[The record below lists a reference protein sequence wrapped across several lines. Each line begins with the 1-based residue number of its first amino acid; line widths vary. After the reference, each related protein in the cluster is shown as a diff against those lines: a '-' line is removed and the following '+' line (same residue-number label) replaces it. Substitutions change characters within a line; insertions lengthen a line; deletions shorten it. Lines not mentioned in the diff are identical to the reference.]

1 MTVTIGVHANN
12 PTLTYLSRLDHAQR
26 ALEPL
31 GETVAFH
38 HYTNGVTT
46 GTLLSEGVFDFGGTG
61 STPPLSAQA
70 DGHDIVYTAV
80 SAPRPDHGALL
91 VAADGPVH
99 DITGLKGGTVHLGI
113 GSWQTH
119 LLAKALHTA
128 GLSYATDLTP
138 APAGPDSA
146 RLLADGTITGWITQ
160 GADLAAALRTG
171 SARVLLRSG
180 DVITDRSVFF
190 ARRDFAERR
199 PEVVA
204 ALVTALQQAD
214 DWAAAHP
221 REAALIAADGLGGDT
236 GDWETALRALPWH
249 IEPVTEVFLAEQ
261 QEAADILHGAGFLPR
276 PVTTAHAV
284 ARTAAGR

>member
-12 PTLTYLSRLDHAQR
+12 PTLTYLSRLDHAKR
-26 ALEPL
+26 ALAPL
-31 GETVAFH
+31 GETVVFH

-46 GTLLSEGVFDFGGTG
+46 GALLSAGTFDFGGTG
-61 STPPLSAQA
+61 STPPISAQA

-80 SAPRPDHGALL
+80 SAPRPEHGALL

-99 DITGLKGGTVHLGI
+99 DLADLKGGTVHLGI

-119 LLAKALHTA
+119 LLAKALHSV
-128 GLSYATDLTP
+128 GLSYGTDVTP
-138 APAGPDSA
+138 AAAGADSA

-160 GADLAAALRTG
+160 GADLAAALRSG
-171 SARVLLRSG
+171 RARILRRSG

-190 ARRDFAERR
+190 ARRDFAEQR

-214 DWAAAHP
+214 DWAAEHP
-221 REAALIAADGLGGDT
+221 REAALIAAEELGGT
-236 GDWETALRALPWH
+236 AEDWETALTALPWRV
-249 IEPVTEVFLAEQ
+249 EPVTGAFLAEQ
-261 QEAADILHGAGFLPR
+261 QEAADILHGAGFLSR

-284 ARTAAGR
+284 ARTAG

>member
-26 ALEPL
+26 ALAPL

-38 HYTNGVTT
+38 RYTNGVTT
-46 GTLLSEGVFDFGGTG
+46 GALLAAGVFDFGGTG
-61 STPPLSAQA
+61 STPPISAQA
-70 DGHDIVYTAV
+70 EGHDIVYTAV
-80 SAPRPDHGALL
+80 SAPRPGHGALL

-99 DITGLKGGTVHLGI
+99 DIADLKGGAVHLSI

-119 LLAKALHTA
+119 LLAKALHSA
-128 GLSYATDLTP
+128 GLSYGADLTP
-138 APAGPDSA
+138 TAAGPDSA

-160 GADLAAALRTG
+160 GADLTAALRTG
-171 SARVLLRSG
+171 AARVLLRSG
-180 DVITDRSVFF
+180 DVIADRSVFF

-199 PEVVA
+199 PEIVT

-221 REAALIAADGLGGDT
+221 REAARIAADELGGTID
-236 GDWETALRALPWH
+236 DWEQALAALPWRV
-249 IEPVTEVFLAEQ
+249 EPVTDAFLAEQ
-261 QEAADILHGAGFLPR
+261 QEAADILHRAGFLPSA
-276 PVTTAHAV
+276 VTTADAV
-284 ARTAAGR
+284 AATAG